1 MKSWKLE
8 AVILAIGMLVMGYFI
23 KQGLDTFS
31 GKDRVVNVK
40 GLAEMEVPANKVT
53 WPLMYKDLG
62 NDLPTLYN
70 KINATN
76 QAIVGFLKQK
86 GITENEISINAPEII
101 DMQAERYNNN
111 SVPFRYNVTEGGYY
125 YKFLADPSRT
135 FFFYLGGSALAG
147 YESVNR
153 GERRLYDGSTLRHRD
168 RFLYGGAVTLEVD
181 AYLTDR
187 IILSLTGRERIL
199 WGTTTGHFHA
209 QFGLGVKF
217 IIH

>member
-1 MKSWKLE
+1 M
-8 AVILAIGMLVMGYFI
+8 AVVSLAL
-23 KQGLDTFS
+23 FS
-31 GKDRVVNVK
+31 GRAHAQRCLPGMTGVEFRGGFVNGSKSSLNYYTGFAVSGYTKRANRWVV
-40 GLAEMEVPANKVT
+40 GAEYLQKHYGYRDVS
-53 WPLMYKDLG
+53 
-62 NDLPTLYN
+62 LPRAQFT
-70 KINATN
+70 A
-76 QAIVGFLKQK
+76 
-86 GITENEISINAPEII
+86 
-101 DMQAERYNNN
+101 
-111 SVPFRYNVTEGGYY
+111 EGGYY

>member
-1 MKSWKLE
+1 M
-8 AVILAIGMLVMGYFI
+8 AQFTA
-23 KQGLDTFS
+23 
-31 GKDRVVNVK
+31 
-40 GLAEMEVPANKVT
+40 
-53 WPLMYKDLG
+53 
-62 NDLPTLYN
+62 
-70 KINATN
+70 
-76 QAIVGFLKQK
+76 
-86 GITENEISINAPEII
+86 
-101 DMQAERYNNN
+101 
-111 SVPFRYNVTEGGYY
+111 EGGYY

-168 RFLYGGAVTLEVD
+168 RFLYGGAVTPAV
-181 AYLTDR
+181 AG

>member
-1 MKSWKLE
+1 MKRAIFILTLGLCLLLSDGAHAQRALPAMRGLE
-8 AVILAIGMLVMGYFI
+8 IRGGMTDGFYTRDSRSETGYWF
-23 KQGLDTFS
+23 
-31 GKDRVVNVK
+31 
-40 GLAEMEVPANKVT
+40 GLAMSRYAKNADKWVFGAEFLNRYYP
-53 WPLMYKDLG
+53 YK
-62 NDLPTLYN
+62 
-70 KINATN
+70 
-76 QAIVGFLKQK
+76 
-86 GITENEISINAPEII
+86 S
-101 DMQAERYNNN
+101 ERIP
-111 SVPFRYNVTEGGYY
+111 VAQFTAEGGYY
-125 YKFLADPSRT
+125 YRFLADPSRT

-168 RFLYGGAVTLEVD
+168 RFLYGGAVTLEID

>member
-1 MKSWKLE
+1 M
-8 AVILAIGMLVMGYFI
+8 
-23 KQGLDTFS
+23 
-31 GKDRVVNVK
+31 
-40 GLAEMEVPANKVT
+40 
-53 WPLMYKDLG
+53 
-62 NDLPTLYN
+62 
-70 KINATN
+70 
-76 QAIVGFLKQK
+76 
-86 GITENEISINAPEII
+86 TE
-101 DMQAERYNNN
+101 
-111 SVPFRYNVTEGGYY
+111 
-125 YKFLADPSRT
+125 FLADPSRT